1 MTGIMRC
8 KYCGKE
14 CLDSFCDDGC
24 KNSYTRFSER
34 AEKYR
39 KAFIV
44 CFILSLSPLV
54 LIFFGDEFDR
64 YVVSLPLIFI
74 GVTAIVFPFA
84 TPETYDSF
92 SIRSTTITVRL
103 IGLIICIIGV
113 IFMTVVY

>member
-1 MTGIMRC
+1 MKCR
-8 KYCGKE
+8 YCGKE
-14 CLDSFCDDGC
+14 CPDSFCDDKC
-24 KNSYTRFSER
+24 KNTYARFKER
-34 AEKYR
+34 AEKYK

-54 LIFFGDEFDR
+54 LIFLGDEFDR
-64 YVVSLPLIFI
+64 YVVSLPFIFL
-74 GVTAIVFPFA
+74 GMTAIVFPFA

-103 IGLIICIIGV
+103 IGLIVCIIGV